1 MKPLCWPWRC
11 QSFLCPGCP
20 MQGEG
25 SSEATDCV
33 CRGRFN
39 SGDVNNSPGTGL
51 CGLGSFHG
59 LGAMVDVW
67 HVPRPSLL
75 PTRGAY
81 SCCWEAWTGSGLFVR
96 AALLWMIWVF
106 LEKHPRAC
114 VVAMLVTQS
123 GSQPDKGLCAANLNL
138 SPQKEIFAVD
148 FPFSE
153 PIQVVGVSPE
163 PHKP

>member
-1 MKPLCWPWRC
+1 
-11 QSFLCPGCP
+11 
-20 MQGEG
+20 
-25 SSEATDCV
+25 
-33 CRGRFN
+33 
-39 SGDVNNSPGTGL
+39 
-51 CGLGSFHG
+51 
-59 LGAMVDVW
+59 MVDVW